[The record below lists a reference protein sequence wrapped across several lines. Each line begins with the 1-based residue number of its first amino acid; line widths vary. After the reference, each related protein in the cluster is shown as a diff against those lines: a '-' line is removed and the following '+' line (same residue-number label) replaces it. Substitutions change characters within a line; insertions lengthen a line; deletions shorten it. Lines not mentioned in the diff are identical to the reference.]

1 MGGGFPSIRKSAG
14 SQGDFNPIERRVNQ
28 MKQPSYQ
35 VVITDCD
42 HGFIQEEQEE
52 FDQIGAELILAQAQ
66 EEKDL
71 ILSCKEA
78 DGLLNQYALLTRRV
92 LENLPKCKVVSRY
105 GVGVDSVDLRAATDL
120 GIVVANVP
128 DYCMDEVANQTIAM
142 LLTLIRKTA
151 FFNQKIKSGQW
162 DFHLGTPIYRTKGK
176 TLGLIGCGKIGLEV
190 ARKISGFGVKVIA
203 FDPYLQKTEGGVE
216 LTDFDTVLKKSDFIS
231 IHCPLN
237 DSTRHLIGQK
247 EFQKM
252 EKRPIIVNTSR
263 GPIIDETALIEA
275 LKEGRVS
282 GAGLD
287 VLEKEPPDPQSPL
300 LKMDNVTLSPHVGF
314 YSEESISELKRRTA
328 KNVSDVLKGRWPVSV
343 VNREVMGKTR
353 APLSG

>member
-1 MGGGFPSIRKSAG
+1 MAQSLWK
-14 SQGDFNPIERRVNQ
+14 
-28 MKQPSYQ
+28 

-42 HGFIQEEQEE
+42 HGSIQEEQEE
-52 FDQIGAELILAQAQ
+52 FDRIGAQLILAQVQ

-128 DYCMDEVANQTIAM
+128 DYCMDEVSNQTISM
-142 LLTLIRKTA
+142 ILTLIRKTA
-151 FFNQKIKSGQW
+151 FFDKKVKSGQW
-162 DFHLGTPIYRTKGK
+162 DFHMGIPIHRTRGK
-176 TLGLIGCGKIGLEV
+176 TLGLIGCGRIGLEV
-190 ARKISGFGVKVIA
+190 AKKISGFGVKVIA
-203 FDPYLQKTEGGVE
+203 FDPYLQKAEEEVE
-216 LTDFDTVLKKSDFIS
+216 LTDFDAVLKKSDFIS

-237 DSTRHLIGQK
+237 ESTRHLIGQK

-275 LKEGRVS
+275 LKEGGVS

-300 LKMDNVTLSPHVGF
+300 LKMDNVILSPHVGF

-328 KNVSDVLKGRWPVSV
+328 KNVSDVLIGRWPGSV
-343 VNREVMGKTR
+343 VNREVKGKTR
-353 APLSG
+353 VPLSG